1 MMRKFT
7 IPVLCVLMLCACGE
21 KKKET
26 GKEVARMAHTQENNK
41 VKVDTLRLRDF
52 KKELVSN
59 GKVAAQRKSELVFRN
74 GGIIE
79 KIYVGNGDRVS
90 AGQVLA
96 ELENSSQRIAY
107 NSALQNFEKAK
118 MDLADALIGFGYD
131 MADTAS
137 MDKTKLAIAKTR
149 SGYNNSLLNLEN
161 ARISLD
167 NTVLRAPF
175 AGKVANVKEFEY
187 ERISNAFC
195 TVIDDSRMSVS
206 FNVIEGEMGLVK
218 AGQRVRISSFF
229 NPEMSVIGV
238 ITNINPMVN
247 DKGQVL
253 VKAEFDNRSGFVDG
267 MNVKVMAEHT
277 VPAQLVVP
285 KSAVV
290 MRDNLEVLFRYK
302 DGEAVW
308 TYVHTLMS
316 NSESYVVTANT
327 ERGADLSAGDV
338 IITSGNLNLAHGSKV
353 EIEQK

>member
-1 MMRKFT
+1 
-7 IPVLCVLMLCACGE
+7 
-21 KKKET
+21 
-26 GKEVARMAHTQENNK
+26 
-41 VKVDTLRLRDF
+41 
-52 KKELVSN
+52 
-59 GKVAAQRKSELVFRN
+59 
-74 GGIIE
+74 
-79 KIYVGNGDRVS
+79 
-90 AGQVLA
+90 
-96 ELENSSQRIAY
+96 
-107 NSALQNFEKAK
+107 